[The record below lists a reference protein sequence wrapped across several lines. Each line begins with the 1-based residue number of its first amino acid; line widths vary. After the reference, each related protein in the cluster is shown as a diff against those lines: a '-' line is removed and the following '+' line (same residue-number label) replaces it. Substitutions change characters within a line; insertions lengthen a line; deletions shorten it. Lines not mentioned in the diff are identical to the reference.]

1 MNICLWLEVDM
12 ETLRYISLNKRYM
25 FEIFIIKLE
34 VYFWAPDFEGKSR
47 FDESMPLMMAK
58 AEDKMKDLLFVFTDD
73 WDDRTDFVMKRKF

>member
-1 MNICLWLEVDM
+1 M
-12 ETLRYISLNKRYM
+12 EIQRYFIEWEILQT

-34 VYFWAPDFEGKSR
+34 VYFWEPDFEGKPK

-73 WDDRTDFVMKRKF
+73 WDDRTDFVMKRKFWFF